1 MATKRQSGKVDLD
14 RRAVLMLGLAGA
26 STLVLGKGTSVLAAE
41 AKGTERKVFKER
53 DSIIPGFPKIIL
65 RETTFQPGAST
76 KGTMKSAMVCECT
89 QGDLEVKVNDR
100 VVATKQGEI
109 WTCAPGVV
117 EEVAN
122 KGSGPAKMRVFELV
136 PA

>member
-1 MATKRQSGKVDLD
+1 MGTKQQSGKDLD
-14 RRAVLMLGLAGA
+14 RRAVLMLGLASA
-26 STLVLGKGTSVLAAE
+26 STLILGKASGIAAAE
-41 AKGTERKVFKER
+41 AKGLERKVFKER
-53 DSIIPGFPKIIL
+53 DSIVPGFPKIIL

-100 VVATKQGEI
+100 IVATQQGDI

-117 EEVAN
+117 EEVIN

>member
-1 MATKRQSGKVDLD
+1 MATKRQLGKVDLD
-14 RRAVLMLGLAGA
+14 RRAVLVLGLAGA
-26 STLVLGKGTSVLAAE
+26 STLVFDRGTSLLAGE

-89 QGDLEVKVNDR
+89 QGVLEVKVNDR
-100 VVATKQGEI
+100 IVATQMGDI